1 MARLLVEAGLI
12 LGIVVIIL
20 LLYYRKRSI
29 NNSNVLLAASITC
42 ITYLLFVNELNNTR
56 EMLNYPIFA
65 RTGNIA
71 GFLIVPFLY
80 MYSRNTFYPGIRWRK
95 TDWLFFLPA
104 LFYVIDLMPF
114 FLEDAEYKAAVMRA
128 NLDDPSRN
136 LRVSEGWIPW
146 KGIHYIIMYVW
157 SMALMILQF
166 RLIFRNKQMGK
177 EGESSM
183 NKSLFWFI
191 VTLTAFHIPLIFP
204 GIFGLIFQLK
214 WYSLAYLSFI
224 LAAHLITTAVYILFS
239 PKILY
244 GFYPHMEIE
253 DLKPSV
259 DAAENENP
267 VDDVAE
273 TKASHSSFAIQL
285 MINKVEHYMTES
297 KPYLNKQYNIHSLSE
312 EVGIP
317 VYQLSPIINQ
327 HYQSNFNAWVN
338 TYRVNHFIEL
348 CKKQKRDVL
357 TLAAIA
363 EESGFNNRSTFISAF
378 KKVTGS
384 TPGNYLKELSK
395 VS

>member
-1 MARLLVEAGLI
+1 MAKLLVEAGLI

-29 NNSNVLLAASITC
+29 NNSNVLLAVSVIC
-42 ITYLLFVNELNNTR
+42 LTYMLFNNHLNNSR
-56 EMLNYPIFA
+56 EMVNYPFFY

-71 GFLIVPFLY
+71 GFLLIPFLY
-80 MYSRNTFYPGIRWRK
+80 LYSRNTFYPGIRWRK

-104 LFYVIDLMPF
+104 LFYIIDLLPF
-114 FLEDAEYKAAVMRA
+114 FLEDPAYKIAVMRA
-128 NLDDPSRN
+128 NYSDPSRN
-136 LRVSEGWIPW
+136 FRVEEGWVPL
-146 KGIHYIIMYVW
+146 KGIHYIIMYFW
-157 SMALMILQF
+157 SIALMILQS
-166 RLIFRNKQMGK
+166 RLIYRNRQMAR
-177 EGESSM
+177 ENESSM
-183 NKSLFWFI
+183 NRALFWFI
-191 VTLTAFHIPLIFP
+191 VTLTTFHIPLIFP
-204 GIFGLIFQLK
+204 GIFGLLFHLK
-214 WYSLAYLSFI
+214 WYSPGYLGFVMS
-224 LAAHLITTAVYILFS
+224 AHLIITAFFILFS

-244 GFYPHMEIE
+244 GFYPHIE
-253 DLKPSV
+253 ADQEPV
-259 DAAENENP
+259 ADTTENNEP
-267 VDDVAE
+267 VGGTSD
-273 TKASHSSFAIQL
+273 TKAAFSSFEVQM
-285 MINKVEHYMTES
+285 MINKIEDHMTGS
-297 KPYLNKQYNIHSLSE
+297 MPYLNKQYNIHSLSD

-395 VS
+395 AS